1 MAVNREVQA
10 PQDPVWCA
18 LLGPAF
24 LTLCQGFPEGR
35 ERRCWVEGGNTSSV
49 CLAFVEAEG
58 KIHPVPPAAFL
69 REQGLPVQPR
79 RASLA

>member
-10 PQDPVWCA
+10 FQDPLWGA
-18 LLGPAF
+18 FLGPAF
-24 LTLCQGFPEGR
+24 LSLHLGFPEGR
-35 ERRCWVEGGNTSSV
+35 KRQCWVEGGNTGSV

-58 KIHPVPPAAFL
+58 KIHPVPQAAFL
-69 REQGLPVQPR
+69 REQGMPGQPR